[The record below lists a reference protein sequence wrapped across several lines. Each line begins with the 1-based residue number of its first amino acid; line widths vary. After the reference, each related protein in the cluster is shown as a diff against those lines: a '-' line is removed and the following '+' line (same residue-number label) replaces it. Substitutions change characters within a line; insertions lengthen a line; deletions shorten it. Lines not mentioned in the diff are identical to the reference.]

1 MAISALSHI
10 NDSRPTI
17 NNTESWQSALRNA
30 IRDPIELCK
39 AVQLSP
45 EYQQPAVQAAEDFP
59 VFAPT
64 SFVAKMEK
72 GNPNDPLLRQV
83 LPLCEELAEADG
95 YTRDPVGDRP
105 AIVQPGLIQKYRGRV
120 LLVTTGACPVHC
132 RYCFRRH
139 YPYQGGPRSIET
151 WQDAL
156 NQIEADPSVEEVIL
170 SGGDPL
176 TLVDSELAEL
186 VWHLSRIGHLRRLRI
201 HTRFPI
207 MVPQRINDEL
217 LSWLAESRLS
227 SVVVIHANHP
237 AELDD
242 AVAGAA
248 SQLIAAGA
256 SLLNQ
261 SVLLRGVNDNADTL
275 AELSQ
280 RLVDLRVMPYYLHQL
295 DRVSGA
301 SHFEVPVA
309 VGKQII
315 TQLRARLPGY
325 AVPRYVRED
334 AGATSKTT
342 LL

>member
-1 MAISALSHI
+1 MSLSAPSCVEDSPPLI
-10 NDSRPTI
+10 NPP
-17 NNTESWQSALRNA
+17 ESWQSALRNA

-45 EYQQPAVQAAEDFP
+45 QYHQPAVLAAADFP
-59 VFAPT
+59 VFAPA
-64 SFVAKMEK
+64 SFITKVEK
-72 GNPNDPLLRQV
+72 GNPKDPLLRQV
-83 LPLCEELAEADG
+83 LPLRDELVEAEG

-105 AIVQPGLIQKYRGRV
+105 AVMRPGLIQKYNGRV

-139 YPYQGGPRSIET
+139 YPYQGGPRSIDS
-151 WQDAL
+151 WQAAL
-156 NQIEADPSVEEVIL
+156 NQIASDSSVEEVIL

-186 VWHLSRIGHLRRLRI
+186 VWHVSQIEHVRRLRI

-207 MVPQRINDEL
+207 MIPQRINDEL
-217 LSWLAESRLS
+217 LSWLGESRLS

-242 AVAGAA
+242 AVAHAA
-248 SQLIAAGA
+248 SKLIAAGA

-309 VGKQII
+309 VGRRII
-315 TQLRARLPGY
+315 QQLRERLPGY
-325 AVPRYVRED
+325 SIPRYVRED
-334 AGATSKTT
+334 AGQPSKTI